1 MTTASAVLVLLVLA
15 APAAPAPV
23 RESAAARAQARQCT
37 ARSGEPAVAA
47 CRRALELGLPPSRA
61 ALVRRLLAGHLI
73 ALDRPDEAIEVYRDA
88 TRAEPDEADAH
99 WRLGQ
104 ALLALAGDAAGA
116 LPPLDR
122 ARELAP
128 EEPRV
133 HATRGEALAF
143 LGRHAEAVA
152 AFEAALKLDPGFLD
166 HRPGARAAYE
176 AARRGERW
184 PPPLGPEPEG

>member
-1 MTTASAVLVLLVLA
+1 MTAGAVLAVLA
-15 APAAPAPV
+15 LAPPPTRAG
-23 RESAAARAQARQCT
+23 ESPAARAQVRQCT

-47 CRRALELGLPPSRA
+47 CRRALELGLAPSRA
-61 ALVRRLLAGHLI
+61 ALVRRTLAGHLI
-73 ALDRPDEAIEVYRDA
+73 ALDQAVEAIAVYRDA
-88 TRAEPDEADAH
+88 ARAQPDDADAH

-104 ALLALAGDAAGA
+104 ALLALDSDAAAA
-116 LPPLDR
+116 LPSLER

-133 HATRGEALAF
+133 HVTLGEGLAA
-143 LGRHAEAVA
+143 LGRHVEAVA
-152 AFEAALKLDPGFLD
+152 AFEAALDLDPAFLD

-184 PPPLGPEPEG
+184 PPPL